1 VKNYSKLNDG
11 CTDTITVYELSQDS
25 TQVGDECPI
34 CFDEFEEG
42 NL

>member
-1 VKNYSKLNDG
+1 
-11 CTDTITVYELSQDS
+11 VYELSQDS

-42 NL
+42 KKKGCINRYTE

>member
-1 VKNYSKLNDG
+1 MVG
-11 CTDTITVYELSQDS
+11 TDTITVYELSQDS

-42 NL
+42 KL